1 MAGDLDLPSLFDVTS
16 QPIGKKGW
24 TRMRSA
30 QVTRC
35 TESSVPVDACVCDTY
50 QVEMIVPV
58 GNYCLPILCVL
69 RSPGDIKMLT
79 FLASW
84 LLGFLAGS
92 PGLQPWEQSGSCSAG
107 TPS

>member
-1 MAGDLDLPSLFDVTS
+1 
-16 QPIGKKGW
+16 
-24 TRMRSA
+24 MRSA

-58 GNYCLPILCVL
+58 GNYCLAILCVL

-79 FLASW
+79 ILASW
-84 LLGFLAGS
+84 LLGRFSRVATLGTIWIMFRRYSVLAI
-92 PGLQPWEQSGSCSAG
+92 L
-107 TPS
+107 